1 VIIIDRLLIGLQST
15 ETYLGATMPTREVI
29 NEKTKK
35 FRESRELPLA
45 RIQLLSDI
53 IYAMAMIFLVF
64 NIPLPG
70 PEATESYAAALLY
83 FQDVL
88 PEMAAGIITFVLI
101 AVYWMKNVQHFLYFD
116 RLTVPFAWLHILH
129 LAFVATLPMTNKMTI
144 VLNEIPGALV
154 LYSINIGLVGVF
166 SFFAFRYAV
175 KNKLTIPGVEEEELR
190 KVQSQALIEPT
201 VAIIAIPAALFS
213 PLAWDAV
220 FVAIPLIHGWLS
232 KQEEVSLKKKLADE
246 PDRV

>member
-1 VIIIDRLLIGLQST
+1 
-15 ETYLGATMPTREVI
+15 MPIREVT

-35 FRESRELPLA
+35 SKYSRELPLA

-53 IYAMAMIFLVF
+53 IYAMAMIFLIF

-70 PEATESYAAALLY
+70 PEVTQSYTAALFY

-101 AVYWMKNVQHFLYFD
+101 AVYWMKNVEHFLYYD
-116 RLTVPFAWLHILH
+116 MMTVPFAWLHILH

-144 VLNEIPGALV
+144 VLEEIPGALV
-154 LYSINIGLVGVF
+154 LYSINICLVGVF

-175 KNKLTIPGVEEEELR
+175 KKKLTIPGVEEKEIR
-190 KVQSQALIEPT
+190 KVMSQTLIEPV

-220 FVAIPLIHGWLS
+220 FIAIPLIHGWLS
-232 KQEEVSLKKKLADE
+232 KQKEASIEKDS
-246 PDRV
+246 

>member
-1 VIIIDRLLIGLQST
+1 
-15 ETYLGATMPTREVI
+15 MPTREET
-29 NEKTKK
+29 NQKTKT
-35 FRESRELPLA
+35 FRELRELPLA

-53 IYAMAMIFLVF
+53 IYAMAMLFLIF

-70 PEATESYAAALLY
+70 PEVTESYTAALFY

-101 AVYWMKNVQHFLYFD
+101 AVYWMKNVEHFLYYD
-116 RLTVPFAWLHILH
+116 RMTVPFAWLHILH
-129 LAFVATLPMTNKMTI
+129 LAFVATLPMTNKMTF
-144 VLNEIPGALV
+144 VLDEIPGALV

-175 KNKLTIPGVEEEELR
+175 KKKLIIPGVEEKEIR
-190 KVQSQALIEPT
+190 KVLSHALIEPV

-220 FVAIPLIHGWLS
+220 FIVIPLIHGWLS
-232 KQEEVSLKKKLADE
+232 KQKEASLEKAS
-246 PDRV
+246 

>member
-1 VIIIDRLLIGLQST
+1 
-15 ETYLGATMPTREVI
+15 MPTREVT

-35 FRESRELPLA
+35 FRDSRELPLA

-53 IYAMAMIFLVF
+53 IYAMAMIFLIF

-70 PEATESYAAALLY
+70 PEVTESYTAALFY

-101 AVYWMKNVQHFLYFD
+101 AVYWMKNVEHFLYYD
-116 RLTVPFAWLHILH
+116 MMTVPFAWLHILH

-144 VLNEIPGALV
+144 VLDEIPGALV
-154 LYSINIGLVGVF
+154 LYSINICLVGVF

-175 KNKLTIPGVEEEELR
+175 KKKLTIPGVEEKEIR
-190 KVQSQALIEPT
+190 KVMSQTLIEPV

-220 FVAIPLIHGWLS
+220 FIAIPLIHGWLS
-232 KQEEVSLKKKLADE
+232 KQKKASIEKDS
-246 PDRV
+246 

>member
-1 VIIIDRLLIGLQST
+1 
-15 ETYLGATMPTREVI
+15 MPTRKVTD
-29 NEKTKK
+29 EKTKK

-53 IYAMAMIFLVF
+53 IYAMAMIFLIF

-70 PEATESYAAALLY
+70 PEVTESYTAALFY

-101 AVYWMKNVQHFLYFD
+101 AVYWMKNVEHFLYYD
-116 RLTVPFAWLHILH
+116 RMTVPFAWLHILH

-144 VLNEIPGALV
+144 VLDEIPGALV
-154 LYSINIGLVGVF
+154 LYSVNIGLVGAF

-175 KNKLTIPGVEEEELR
+175 KKKLTIPDVEEEELR
-190 KVQSQALIEPT
+190 TVLSQTLIEPT
-201 VAIIAIPAALFS
+201 VAIIAIPAVLLS

-220 FVAIPLIHGWLS
+220 FITVPLIHGWLS
-232 KQEEVSLKKKLADE
+232 KQKNASSGKAS
-246 PDRV
+246 

>member
-1 VIIIDRLLIGLQST
+1 
-15 ETYLGATMPTREVI
+15 MPTREVA
-29 NEKTKK
+29 NKKTKM

-70 PEATESYAAALLY
+70 PEVTDSYAAALFY

-88 PEMAAGIITFVLI
+88 SEMVAGIITFVLI
-101 AVYWMKNVQHFLYFD
+101 AVYWMKNVQHFLYYD
-116 RLTVPFAWLHILH
+116 RMTVPFAWLHILH
-129 LAFVATLPMTNKMTI
+129 LAFVAILPMTNKMII
-144 VLNEIPGALV
+144 VLDEFPGALV
-154 LYSINIGLVGVF
+154 LYSINIGLVGAF

-175 KNKLTIPGVEEEELR
+175 KKKLTIPEVEEEELR
-190 KVQSQALIEPT
+190 TVLSQTLIEPT
-201 VAIIAIPAALFS
+201 VAIIAIPAVLFS

-220 FVAIPLIHGWLS
+220 FITVPLIHGWLS
-232 KQEEVSLKKKLADE
+232 KQKDASSGKAS
-246 PDRV
+246 

>member
-1 VIIIDRLLIGLQST
+1 
-15 ETYLGATMPTREVI
+15 MPIREVT

-35 FRESRELPLA
+35 SKDSRELPLA

-53 IYAMAMIFLVF
+53 IYAMAMIFLIF

-70 PEATESYAAALLY
+70 PEVTQSYTAALFY

-101 AVYWMKNVQHFLYFD
+101 AVYWMKNVEHFLYYD
-116 RLTVPFAWLHILH
+116 MMTVPFAWLHILH

-144 VLNEIPGALV
+144 VLDEIPGALV
-154 LYSINIGLVGVF
+154 LYSINICLVGVF

-175 KNKLTIPGVEEEELR
+175 KKKLTIPGVEEKEIR
-190 KVQSQALIEPT
+190 KVMSQTLIEPV

-220 FVAIPLIHGWLS
+220 FIAIPLIHGWLS
-232 KQEEVSLKKKLADE
+232 KQKEASIEKDS
-246 PDRV
+246 

>member
-1 VIIIDRLLIGLQST
+1 
-15 ETYLGATMPTREVI
+15 MPTREET
-29 NEKTKK
+29 NQKTKT
-35 FRESRELPLA
+35 FRELRELPLA

-53 IYAMAMIFLVF
+53 IYAMAMLFLIF

-70 PEATESYAAALLY
+70 PEVTESYTAALFY

-101 AVYWMKNVQHFLYFD
+101 AVYWMKNVEHFLYYD
-116 RLTVPFAWLHILH
+116 RMTVPFAWLHILH
-129 LAFVATLPMTNKMTI
+129 LAFVATLPMTNKMTF
-144 VLNEIPGALV
+144 VLDEIPGALV

-175 KNKLTIPGVEEEELR
+175 KKKLIITGVEEKEIR
-190 KVQSQALIEPT
+190 KVLSHALIEPV

-220 FVAIPLIHGWLS
+220 FIVIPLCHGWLS
-232 KQEEVSLKKKLADE
+232 KQKEASLEKDS
-246 PDRV
+246 